1 MRLNPPT
8 VFIFFISLVLAVTA
22 IISKLGYVAIP
33 GFIPHQSFWLAI
45 SGYIFLMIGNLV
57 RGL

>member
-8 VFIFFISLVLAVTA
+8 VFIFFISLLLAVLSV
-22 IISKLGYVAIP
+22 ISQLGYVAIP
-33 GFIPHQSFWLAI
+33 GFIPHQSFWLAV
-45 SGYIFLMIGNLV
+45 SAYIILMIGNLV

>member
-8 VFIFFISLVLAVTA
+8 VFVFFISLVLAVTA
-22 IISKLGYVAIP
+22 IISKLGYISIP

-45 SGYIFLMIGNLV
+45 GAYIFLMIGNLV

>member
-8 VFIFFISLVLAVTA
+8 VFVFLISLVLVGLAVV
-22 IISKLGYVAIP
+22 SHLGLIQVP
-33 GFIPHQSFWLAI
+33 FKFPNQNLWLAV
-45 SGYIFLMIGNLV
+45 SGYIILMIGNLV

>member
-8 VFIFFISLVLAVTA
+8 VFIFFISLVLAVLA
-22 IISKLGYVAIP
+22 IISKLGYISIP

-45 SGYIFLMIGNLV
+45 GGYIILMIGNLV